1 MRIGLSRSAALG
13 LAATLVTLA
22 GIGDYVSDDD
32 VAFTLIYLAPV
43 ALATWKA
50 GRTSGLVVAV
60 AAALCSLL
68 GNRSHVPPLG
78 PVRRGISVPSPAA
91 TR

>member
-1 MRIGLSRSAALG
+1 MRLRLSRSAALG
-13 LAATLVTLA
+13 LATAGVVLA

-50 GRTSGLVVAV
+50 GRTSGFVIAG
-60 AAALCSLL
+60 AAAVCSLV
-68 GNRSHVPPLG
+68 GNRTHVPPLRLA
-78 PVRRGISVPSPAA
+78 VQLWNVERR
-91 TR
+91 